1 MKLNV
6 AQKKFLNYILNMES
20 EGLLAADWE
29 IIEGDEG
36 CLDSLMVNGRFVETL
51 DKNQTKEISE
61 MAKEPNWYETT
72 IKVNGKTQPI
82 GYTPT
87 EKMAKTM
94 FRVAVQLNES
104 QSHVE
109 EIAVRE
115 IDSLK
120 TISQWTRQ

>member
-1 MKLNV
+1 MKLNL

-20 EGLLAADWE
+20 DGLLAADWE
-29 IIEGDEG
+29 IVEGDDG
-36 CLDSLMVNGRFVETL
+36 CLDSLMVNGRFVESL

-61 MAKEPNWYETT
+61 MAKEPNWYEAT

-104 QSHVE
+104 QSAVE
-109 EIAVRE
+109 EIAIRE